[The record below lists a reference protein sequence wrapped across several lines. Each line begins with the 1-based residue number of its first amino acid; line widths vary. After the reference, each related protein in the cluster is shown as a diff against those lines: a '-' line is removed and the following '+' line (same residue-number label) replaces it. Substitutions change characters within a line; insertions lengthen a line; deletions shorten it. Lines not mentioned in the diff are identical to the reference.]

1 MLFTATFTFF
11 ALVAIFP
18 CTFLFRVVLSQKAV
32 FLPRLIFFSFS
43 FLFSLSRWPCFS
55 TSSRRPQLLRV
66 RETAALAAK
75 KQRSR
80 HCSKWPTCRLS
91 ARPLAPRPAEASRFS
106 CARGNWP
113 PKLATPTSP
122 VACFAKVLAMDDA
135 NAEAKQRLAQL
146 HGDVAMTLYWEGVA
160 ANKRGEFAVAE
171 VQLLS
176 PFHLMCDLP
185 PPSPLKNKIRRELR
199 KHEVP
204 LDNFYFF
211 FSQRHTC
218 ARH

>member
-106 CARGNWP
+106 CARGNCHRSWRRRRRRC
-113 PKLATPTSP
+113 LLRQSARDGR
-122 VACFAKVLAMDDA
+122 C
-135 NAEAKQRLAQL
+135 QR
-146 HGDVAMTLYWEGVA
+146 
-160 ANKRGEFAVAE
+160 RGEATTSSATRRCGHDS
-171 VQLLS
+171 LLRGRGGEQTRR
-176 PFHLMCDLP
+176 
-185 PPSPLKNKIRRELR
+185 IRCSRGSIA
-199 KHEVP
+199 
-204 LDNFYFF
+204 
-211 FSQRHTC
+211 FSLSFNV
-218 ARH
+218 